1 MLRGSILSIPTPSR
15 PVAMNTAR
23 RSFVLIGT
31 LVLACF
37 ALAADSA
44 ERRLEPTIQTHTG
57 PWYEPGAPEVNTL
70 WQPGD
75 RGRPLHLF
83 GLVFNTGGKALE
95 GARVELWH
103 TDADGNY
110 PPLRASL
117 RTGKD
122 GSFAIRTVL
131 PGHHLGYRARHI
143 HFVVTHPDHQP
154 LVTRI
159 YFMGDPNM
167 DEALFPEL
175 AVLLEEGAID
185 GETRLFGNVDFVLS
199 PY

>member
-1 MLRGSILSIPTPSR
+1 MKTWAAAALGSSM
-15 PVAMNTAR
+15 VALG
-23 RSFVLIGT
+23 F
-31 LVLACF
+31 F
-37 ALAADSA
+37 AGAVNGAGQ
-44 ERRLEPTIQTHTG
+44 RLEPTIQTHTG
-57 PWYEPGAPEVNTL
+57 PWYQPGAPETGSL

-75 RGRPLHLF
+75 PGKPLLLN
-83 GLVFNTGGKALE
+83 GLVFSTTGKPLRGAL
-95 GARVELWH
+95 VELWH
-103 TDADGNY
+103 TDSDGNY

-117 RTGKD
+117 RTRRN

-131 PGHHLGYRARHI
+131 PGHHLGYPARHI

-159 YFMGDPNM
+159 YFQGDPNM

-175 AVLLEEGAID
+175 AILLEEGSIE
-185 GETRLFGNVDFVLS
+185 GETRLFGQVDFVLA

>member
-1 MLRGSILSIPTPSR
+1 MKSAAAAGFWLWMAALGGFAVAAGGAEHRLAPTQ
-15 PVAMNTAR
+15 
-23 RSFVLIGT
+23 
-31 LVLACF
+31 
-37 ALAADSA
+37 
-44 ERRLEPTIQTHTG
+44 QTHTG
-57 PWYEPGAPEVNTL
+57 PWYAPGAPEVNSL

-75 RGRPLHLF
+75 SGKPLHLS
-83 GLVFNTGGKALE
+83 GLVFSTGGKPLE

-103 TDADGNY
+103 TDSDGNY

-122 GSFAIRTVL
+122 GHFAIRTVL

-143 HFVVTHPDHQP
+143 HFVVTHPDYQP

-159 YFMGDPNM
+159 YFLGDPNM
-167 DEALFPEL
+167 EEALFPEL
-175 AVLLEEGAID
+175 AILLEEGTVE
-185 GETRLFGNVDFVLS
+185 GEVRLFGNVDFVLS

>member
-1 MLRGSILSIPTPSR
+1 MSLMVALNMLAETVPG
-15 PVAMNTAR
+15 
-23 RSFVLIGT
+23 
-31 LVLACF
+31 
-37 ALAADSA
+37 A

-57 PWYEPGAPEVNTL
+57 PWYQPGAPEVTSL
-70 WQPGD
+70 WRPGD
-75 RGRPLHLF
+75 PGRPLLLN
-83 GLVFNTGGKALE
+83 GLVFNTRGQPIAGAL
-95 GARVELWH
+95 VELWH

-110 PPLRASL
+110 PPLRAAL
-117 RTGKD
+117 RTGGN

-175 AVLLEEGAID
+175 AILLEEGSTE
-185 GETRLFGNVDFVLS
+185 GETRLFGQVDFVLA

>member
-1 MLRGSILSIPTPSR
+1 MKTFPAVAFPSC
-15 PVAMNTAR
+15 A
-23 RSFVLIGT
+23 
-31 LVLACF
+31 LVLGCLSVGASG
-37 ALAADSA
+37 ADQG
-44 ERRLEPTIQTHTG
+44 LEPTLQTHTG
-57 PWYEPGAPEVNTL
+57 PWYEPGAPEVHSL

-75 RGRPLHLF
+75 PGRPLHLD
-83 GLVFNTGGKALE
+83 GLVFASSGKPLVGAL
-95 GARVELWH
+95 VEFWH

-110 PPLRASL
+110 PPLRAAI
-117 RTGKD
+117 RTQAN

-159 YFMGDPNM
+159 YFLGDPNM

-175 AVLLEEGAID
+175 AILLEEGSIE
-185 GETRLFGNVDFVLS
+185 GETRLFGSVRFVLL

>member
-1 MLRGSILSIPTPSR
+1 MSTFLIATFRLSI
-15 PVAMNTAR
+15 V
-23 RSFVLIGT
+23 
-31 LVLACF
+31 
-37 ALAADSA
+37 ALAGLAGTVGGA
-44 ERRLEPTIQTHTG
+44 EQRLTPTLQTHTG
-57 PWYEPGAPEVNTL
+57 PWYAPGAPEVTSL

-75 RGRPLHLF
+75 PGRPLYLK
-83 GLVFNTGGKALE
+83 GLVFDTGGRPLPGAL
-95 GARVELWH
+95 VELWH
-103 TDADGNY
+103 TDSDGNY
-110 PPLRASL
+110 PPLRGAI
-117 RTGKD
+117 RTQKN

-143 HFVVTHPDHQP
+143 HFVVTHPEHQP

-175 AVLLEEGAID
+175 AILLEEGSIE
-185 GETRLFGNVDFVLS
+185 GETRLFGNVDFVLV

>member
-1 MLRGSILSIPTPSR
+1 MKTSPVSGFLSC
-15 PVAMNTAR
+15 
-23 RSFVLIGT
+23 T
-31 LVLACF
+31 LALGCF
-37 ALAADSA
+37 AGAAIGS
-44 ERRLEPTIQTHTG
+44 ERRLEPTLQTHTG
-57 PWYEPGAPEVNTL
+57 PWYEPGAPEVDSL
-70 WQPGD
+70 WRPGD
-75 RGRPLHLF
+75 AGKPLHLF
-83 GLVFNTGGKALE
+83 GLVFSTSGKPLE

-117 RTGKD
+117 RTRRN

-159 YFMGDPNM
+159 YFKGDPNM
-167 DEALFPEL
+167 NEAPFPEL
-175 AVLLEEGAID
+175 AILLEEGSIE
-185 GETRLFGNVDFVLS
+185 GEARLFGNVDFVLT

>member
-1 MLRGSILSIPTPSR
+1 MKTFTVVFQVSISLALQSIAGGVT
-15 PVAMNTAR
+15 
-23 RSFVLIGT
+23 
-31 LVLACF
+31 
-37 ALAADSA
+37 SA
-44 ERRLEPTIQTHTG
+44 EQGLEPTLQTHTG
-57 PWYEPGAPEVNTL
+57 PWYEPGVPETTSL

-75 RGRPLHLF
+75 PGKPLHLK
-83 GLVFNTGGKALE
+83 GLVLSSRGTPIGGAL
-95 GARVELWH
+95 VELWH
-103 TDADGNY
+103 TDSDGNY
-110 PPLRASL
+110 PPLRAAL
-117 RTGKD
+117 RTEVNGQ
-122 GSFAIRTVL
+122 FAIRTLL

-175 AVLLEEGAID
+175 AILLEEGSID
-185 GETRLFGNVDFVLS
+185 GETRLFGNVGFVLL

>member
-1 MLRGSILSIPTPSR
+1 
-15 PVAMNTAR
+15 MNTSRAVR
-23 RSFVLIGT
+23 LIPWIVALGC
-31 LVLACF
+31 VAG
-37 ALAADSA
+37 ALAAS
-44 ERRLEPTIQTHTG
+44 ERRLEPTLQTHTG
-57 PWYEPGAPEVNTL
+57 PWYEPGAPRVKSL

-75 RGRPLHLF
+75 PGKPLHLN
-83 GLVFNTGGKALE
+83 GLVFSAGGAPLE
-95 GARVELWH
+95 GALVELWH
-103 TDADGNY
+103 TDSDGNY
-110 PPLRASL
+110 PPLRAAI
-117 RTGKD
+117 RTQRN

-159 YFMGDPNM
+159 YFLGDPNM

-175 AVLLEEGAID
+175 AIPLEEGSIE
-185 GETRLFGNVDFVLS
+185 GETRLFGNVDFVLL

>member
-1 MLRGSILSIPTPSR
+1 
-15 PVAMNTAR
+15 MNSWSAA
-23 RSFVLIGT
+23 VLISP
-31 LVLACF
+31 LVALNLLAQQVKG
-37 ALAADSA
+37 A
-44 ERRLEPTIQTHTG
+44 EQRLEPTIQTHTG
-57 PWYEPGAPEVNTL
+57 PWYRPGAPEVKSL
-70 WQPGD
+70 WLPGD
-75 RGRPLHLF
+75 PGKPLHLN
-83 GLVFNTGGKALE
+83 GLVFNTRGQPIPGAL
-95 GARVELWH
+95 VELWH

-110 PPLRASL
+110 PPLRAAL
-117 RTGKD
+117 RTREN

-175 AVLLEEGAID
+175 AVLLEEGLIE
-185 GETRLFGNVDFVLS
+185 GETRLFGQVDFVLA